1 MNSPIQEILTAF
13 SMAYKEKSQKVIAL
27 VAMYMADGY
36 SVPDAVDKAMQ
47 TAAVSSFFTEAV
59 HTAIQ
64 KAASVGAGSDIPLLP
79 ELTGAWD
86 ASGMT
91 LSAKLHGAE
100 TEMRQAIIS
109 TIQAQQRLGASA
121 TQAARALY
129 DGYNSGHII
138 RRQPLPQYLNTITAF
153 TRRSDLTYQDRTAL
167 QRLIR
172 RARRQTEIMS
182 ADGVPNKS
190 LQTAYRQLLDAVEAN
205 DTVAM
210 ENAVRTA
217 VEEKSRYVAERIAR
231 TESARA
237 WADGFHARYDTD
249 DDVAAYKWTLSS
261 RHPHY
266 DICDMYAQADLWGL
280 GPGIFPK
287 DKTPI
292 LPVHPHCL
300 CHLSLVYV
308 TEIDKSRQRNQIRN
322 GGDAYLKR
330 QSHQKRCDLLGIDGA
345 RAWEKGRA
353 DWRQYMRNWSDELA
367 KSRIRFLSDYTG
379 ARNGAYNDT
388 NDPYGEKRYAHAKRY
403 YDTLQHSNKNDVIYK
418 IAQNSHFT
426 EKSIEKIYRH
436 VFEDEHLY
444 KDGSVRKFYPDYY
457 MARSFQHLYTGQGI
471 ENHDIIM
478 LKHERLEYEL
488 MNRYGI
494 NVYETAHAL
503 AERKYNYSAA
513 IAKLIEKEK

>member
-36 SVPDAVDKAMQ
+36 SIPDAVDKAMQ

-64 KAASVGAGSDIPLLP
+64 KAASAGAGSNIPLLP

-109 TIQAQQRLGASA
+109 TIQAQQRIGASA

-153 TRRSDLTYQDRTAL
+153 ARRSDLTDQDRTAL

-205 DTVAM
+205 DTEAM

-330 QSHQKRCDLLGIDGA
+330 QSHQKRCYLLGIDGA
-345 RAWEKGRA
+345 RAWEKGQA
-353 DWRQYMRNWSDELA
+353 DWRQYMRNWSDDTGI
-367 KSRIRFLSDYTG
+367 SRFHVLP
-379 ARNGAYNDT
+379 N
-388 NDPYGEKRYAHAKRY
+388 YGQAVIPDRKIFKYALNPDHPKG
-403 YDTLQHSNKNDVIYK
+403 KYK
-418 IAQNSHFT
+418 
-426 EKSIEKIYRH
+426 
-436 VFEDEHLY
+436 
-444 KDGSVRKFYPDYY
+444 
-457 MARSFQHLYTGQGI
+457 
-471 ENHDIIM
+471 
-478 LKHERLEYEL
+478 
-488 MNRYGI
+488 
-494 NVYETAHAL
+494 
-503 AERKYNYSAA
+503 A
-513 IAKLIEKEK
+513 IAFQKALGYNLSNGNELIEDVRRHLPIVLAVPNGKSSYGNKYFADMILVGPNGKSAKVRTCWQFDNGESAPRLTSIYVKD